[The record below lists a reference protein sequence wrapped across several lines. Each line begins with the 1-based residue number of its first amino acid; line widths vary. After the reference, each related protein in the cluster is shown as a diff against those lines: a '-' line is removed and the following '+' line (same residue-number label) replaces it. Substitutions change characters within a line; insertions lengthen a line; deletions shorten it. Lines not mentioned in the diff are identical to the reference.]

1 MRDWD
6 HDGDQ
11 DYWDDVYYL
20 ENVDPYYNNDNPI
33 YDNDIN
39 DDFDE
44 FDEFDERDELDDDDY
59 YSSPT
64 IYPRSTGSTTTAPS
78 AQVSTKPAISTNN
91 STSSSYR
98 RPTTVRTSSPWGFV
112 IMMIAILVIG
122 AINELLGLIILCI
135 WGYYKLM
142 TK

>member
-1 MRDWD
+1 MRDSD

-64 IYPRSTGSTTTAPS
+64 IYPRSTGSTTIAPS
-78 AQVSTKPAISTNN
+78 SQVSAKPTISTYN

-122 AINELLGLIILCI
+122 AINELLGLIILFI